1 MSDPAAGSQQ
11 QASPLLVLLARAM
24 RLRCPNCGEG
34 KLFAGW
40 FRMHP
45 RCSECG
51 FKFERGPGYWLGSI
65 YVNYGLAAILVTA
78 GFFVLFFTE
87 ALPQETIL
95 WSLTAF
101 CVIFPLLFFRF
112 ARSIWSAFD
121 VYFDPVRAEELERPK
136 QEQLRERVTG

>member
-1 MSDPAAGSQQ
+1 MPDTANDSQLHT
-11 QASPLLVLLARAM
+11 SPLRVLLPRAL
-24 RLRCPNCGEG
+24 RLRCPNCGTG

-78 GFFVLFFTE
+78 GYFVLFFTE
-87 ALPQETIL
+87 ALPQETVL
-95 WSLTAF
+95 WVLTSF
-101 CVIFPLLFFRF
+101 CVIFPLCFFRF
-112 ARSIWSAFD
+112 ARSIWIALD
-121 VYFDPVRAEELERPK
+121 VYFDPVRAEELEKPT
-136 QEQLRERVTG
+136 QEQPGERVAG